1 MIIIP
6 RIVRILLSVYIYIW
20 LDGILDHQMSVDEK
34 ILSSDFNYPTQ
45 PQTTS
50 NSNTQAYHLSVSG
63 SILYSPPTNSP
74 SDIFTFLRHGNFD
87 AFRRSLDIYHNDI
100 IRMRNDHGQV
110 CEYIQ
115 LTKQATKF
123 IDSIFSNF

>member
-1 MIIIP
+1 MKIIP
-6 RIVRILLSVYIYIW
+6 MIVRILLSVYICIC
-20 LDGILDHQMSVDEK
+20 LDDIVDHQMSVDEK
-34 ILSSDFNYPTQ
+34 ILSSDFNYPVQ

-50 NSNTQAYHLSVSG
+50 NSNTQAYHLSVCG

-110 CEYIQ
+110 C
-115 LTKQATKF
+115 KF
-123 IDSIFSNF
+123 IDLTK